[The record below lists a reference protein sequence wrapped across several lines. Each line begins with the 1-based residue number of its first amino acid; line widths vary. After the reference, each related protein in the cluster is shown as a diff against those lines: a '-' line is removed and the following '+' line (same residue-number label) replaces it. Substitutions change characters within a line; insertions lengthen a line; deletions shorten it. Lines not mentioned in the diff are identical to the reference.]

1 MSRGGSRTGL
11 VYHAGGL
18 GDWVLSLAAVHRVAA
33 ARPGLR
39 WSFWG
44 PADRRR
50 LLPGAGPPPPA
61 LLSRGHTLWGD
72 GPDPAVTESLA
83 GFDVVLAFGGRHAPT
98 WIRHVPGPVVSV
110 RSFPPPGGPRVPA
123 YQLRQLDRQGVPRF
137 PGPWLPGWRRA
148 VLPAR
153 VPERIV
159 VHPGSGDP
167 GKNLPADTWAAAV
180 AALRRRTG
188 LPAVA
193 VLGPAEA
200 ERGGWDALVGVAD
213 PRVCSGVGDL
223 LAVLAGAEVYLGND
237 AGPTHLAA
245 ALGVPTVA
253 VFGPSDP
260 ALWRPLGRRVAV
272 VGTARSCAPCTAG
285 GPVACPASGCLAAL
299 SPATVAA
306 AARAVLSGR

>member
-1 MSRGGSRTGL
+1 MSRGGSGTGL
-11 VYHAGGL
+11 LYHAGGL

-33 ARPGLR
+33 AAPGLR
-39 WSFWG
+39 WSLWG

-50 LLPGAGPPPPA
+50 LLAGSGPAPPG
-61 LLSRGHTLWGD
+61 LLARGHTLWGD
-72 GPDPAVTESLA
+72 APDPAALDGLA
-83 GFDVVLAFGGRHAPT
+83 GFDVVLAFGGRDVPPWT
-98 WIRHVPGPVVSV
+98 RHVPGPVLSV
-110 RSFPPPGGPRVPA
+110 RSFPPPGGPWVPA

-167 GKNLPADTWAAAV
+167 GKNWPADMWAEAV

-188 LPAVA
+188 LAAAVL
-193 VLGPAEA
+193 LGPAEV
-200 ERGGWDALVGVAD
+200 ERGGMGALPGVD
-213 PRVCSGVGDL
+213 ECVVCSDLGEL
-223 LAVLAGAEVYLGND
+223 LAVLSRAAVYLGND
-237 AGPTHLAA
+237 AGSTHLAA

-260 ALWRPLGRRVAV
+260 ELWRPLGRRAAV
-272 VGTARSCAPCTAG
+272 VRPDLPCAPCTAG
-285 GPVACPASGCLAAL
+285 APVSCPAADCLAAVR
-299 SPATVAA
+299 PAAVVAA
-306 AARAVLSGR
+306 AEAVLAGR